1 MLGNHG
7 NWEILSHVIVVS
19 KLYTTSCQQGCSLI
33 HTQTRNHVLTKM
45 MMHKVTHCKG
55 HVSADTRPHQLC
67 WGTLVTGRCSLMS
80 YLSLNYTLQAV
91 NTQHVPPPILGPVMI
106 HSLWSPMSQLLQM
119 NDPCLRLDTTGCA
132 PPLTSNTAS
141 STTSGLV

>member
-1 MLGNHG
+1 MDTV
-7 NWEILSHVIVVS
+7 HVLVVP
-19 KLYTTSCQQGCSLI
+19 KLYTTSCRQGCSLI
-33 HTQTRNHVLTKM
+33 HTQTRNHKEKTDQDVTQSHPLHRTCFSRYQASSAVLGNHGNWEM
-45 MMHKVTHCKG
+45 LS
-55 HVSADTRPHQLC
+55 HVIVVS
-67 WGTLVTGRCSLMS
+67 
-80 YLSLNYTLQAV
+80 NYTLQAV
-91 NTQHVPPPILGPVMI
+91 NTRHVPPPILGPVMI